1 MIERGLGVSPG
12 HTGLLTLRGD
22 LERELERRN
31 TELQKKLERQKL
43 ERTLNALLSTAQ
55 KQVDNKQLVQPDGDN
70 AYETYREVLRL
81 DPDNPVARSGLDAI
95 ADRYENMA
103 RQKRQEGKLEESL
116 KIADMGLR
124 YYPAHQGLRS
134 LFDELKLQ
142 LNQSPQAEQPSNPE
156 SDVPE
161 QQLPKPR
168 TGWRP
173 RGTF

>member
-12 HTGLLTLRGD
+12 HTGLLTLKGD

-31 TELQKKLERQKL
+31 TELQKKFEQQKL
-43 ERTLNALLSTAQ
+43 ERTLNALLNTAQ

-70 AYETYREVLRL
+70 AYETYREVLQL
-81 DPDNPVARSGLDAI
+81 DPNNQAARNGLEAI

-103 RQKRQEGKLEESL
+103 RKKRQEGKLEESL

-124 YYPAHQGLRS
+124 YYPAHQGLRV

-142 LNQSPQAEQPSNPE
+142 LNRSPQAEEPSKPE
-156 SDVPE
+156 PNVPE
-161 QQLPKPR
+161 QQVPKPR